1 MAANPLS
8 TPGRIGTSAPAPRVP
23 GGNGA
28 RFERT
33 RPIVLAIFLLPAAVL
48 LAVFMVYPVLY
59 TLRLSVD
66 RGLGGNF
73 TRLVGLDNYVSLFK
87 DPTFIQ
93 AIVNNLLWIVFYAGF
108 VIGLGLLIAVVA
120 MRVRYET
127 IIKAIVFLP
136 MAIAATALAVIWEF
150 VYQPDPNIGLLNA
163 IIGFAHG
170 PAISW
175 LGDSSVVNWALI
187 TVGIWGSTGFATVIL
202 SAALKGI
209 PTEVLE
215 AARTDGAN
223 EFQIFAR
230 IIVPMVS
237 LPISVLAVTLTV
249 NVIKLFDIP
258 YVMTHGGP
266 GTSSRVIAFQMYI
279 QGFQSGQ
286 FGQAAAVAVV
296 MLIVMIPIMAFNIR
310 RFRTSSVV

>member
-1 MAANPLS
+1 MAVSPLPS
-8 TPGRIGTSAPAPRVP
+8 PGPAATDQPARRVL
-23 GGNGA
+23 GGGGA
-28 RFERT
+28 RFERSS
-33 RPIVLAIFLLPAAVL
+33 PLVLAIFLLPAAIL
-48 LAVFMVYPVLY
+48 LAVFMIYPVIY

-73 TRLVGLDNYVSLFK
+73 TRFVGLDNYVTLFN

-93 AIVNNLLWIVFYAGF
+93 AIVNNLLWIVFYTGF
-108 VIGLGLLIAVVA
+108 VIILGLVIAVVA
-120 MRVRYET
+120 MRVRYES
-127 IIKAIVFLP
+127 IIKAIVFVP

-150 VYQPDPNIGLLNA
+150 VYLPDPNIGLLDA
-163 IIGFAHG
+163 IIGFFRG

-175 LGDSSVVNWALI
+175 LGDTTFVNAALI
-187 TVGIWGSTGFATVIL
+187 AVGIWGSTGFATVIL
-202 SAALKGI
+202 SAALKSI
-209 PTEVLE
+209 PAEILE

-223 EFQIFAR
+223 EFQIFTR

-266 GTSSRVIAFQMYI
+266 GTASRVIAFQMYI

-296 MLIVMIPIMAFNIR
+296 MLIVMIPIMAFNVR

>member
-1 MAANPLS
+1 VTA
-8 TPGRIGTSAPAPRVP
+8 TPSLIGSKAPAPKVP
-23 GGNGA
+23 RGA
-28 RFERT
+28 LTERT
-33 RPIVLAIFLLPAAVL
+33 RLVVVAIFLLPAAIL

-59 TLRLSVD
+59 TIRLSFD

-73 TRLVGLDNYVSLFK
+73 TRIVGLDNYSSLFK

-93 AIVNNLLWIVFYAGF
+93 AIVNNLLWIVFYTGF
-108 VIGLGLLIAVVA
+108 VIGLGLVIAVVA

-150 VYQPDPNIGLLNA
+150 VYQPGADIGLLNA
-163 IIGFAHG
+163 ILGIFHG
-170 PAISW
+170 PAPSW
-175 LGDSSVVNWALI
+175 LGDSGLVNAALI
-187 TVGIWGSTGFATVIL
+187 AVGVWGSVGFATVIL

-223 EFQIFAR
+223 EFQIFYR

-266 GTSSRVIAFQMYI
+266 GTASRVIAFQMYI

-296 MLIVMIPIMAFNIR
+296 MLIIMIPIMAFNIR

>member
-1 MAANPLS
+1 MAGDPRPAADPARV
-8 TPGRIGTSAPAPRVP
+8 PAPARVTH
-23 GGNGA
+23 GRGS
-28 RFERT
+28 RFGRSSPLT
-33 RPIVLAIFLLPAAVL
+33 LGVFLLPAAVL
-48 LAVFMVYPVLY
+48 LVVFMVYPVIY

-73 TRLVGLDNYVSLFK
+73 TRLVGLQNYADLLG

-93 AIVNNLLWIVFYAGF
+93 SIVNNVLWFVFYTGF
-108 VIGLGLLIAVVA
+108 VIGLGLIIAVVA

-127 IIKAIVFLP
+127 VIKAIVFLP
-136 MAIAATALAVIWEF
+136 MAIAATALAVIWQF

-163 IIGFAHG
+163 ILGLFNG
-170 PAISW
+170 PHPSW
-175 LGDSSVVNWALI
+175 LGNPDLVNWALI
-187 TVGIWGSTGFATVIL
+187 AVGIWGSTGFATVIL

-209 PTEVLE
+209 PTEILE

-223 EFQIFAR
+223 EIQIFAR

-237 LPISVLAVTLTV
+237 LPISVLAVTLMV

-258 YVMTHGGP
+258 YVMTAGGP
-266 GTSSRVIAFQMYI
+266 GTSSRVIAFQMYV
-279 QGFQSGQ
+279 QGFSSGQ

-296 MLIVMIPIMAFNIR
+296 MLVVMIPIMAFNVR
-310 RFRTSSVV
+310 RFRTSAVV

>member
-1 MAANPLS
+1 MAATPLL
-8 TPGRIGTSAPAPRVP
+8 TPEPLGATPRRGR
-23 GGNGA
+23 GGS
-28 RFERT
+28 RSVKEQT
-33 RPIVLAIFLLPAAVL
+33 RLPVIAIFLLPAAL
-48 LAVFMVYPVLY
+48 LLLVFMVYPVIY
-59 TLRLSVD
+59 TLRLSID

-73 TRLVGLDNYVSLFK
+73 TRVVGLDNFTKLLK

-93 AIVNNLLWIVFYAGF
+93 AIVNNLLWIVFYTGF
-108 VIGLGLLIAVVA
+108 VIVLGLVIAVVA

-136 MAIAATALAVIWEF
+136 MAIAATALAVIWQF
-150 VYQPDPNIGLLNA
+150 VYQPDPTVGLLNA
-163 IIGFAHG
+163 ILGVFHG
-170 PAISW
+170 PAPSW
-175 LGDSSVVNWALI
+175 LGDSGLVNAALI
-187 TVGIWGSTGFATVIL
+187 AVGIWGSVGFATVIL

-223 EFQIFAR
+223 EIQIFYR

-266 GTSSRVIAFQMYI
+266 GTASRVIAFQMYI
-279 QGFQSGQ
+279 QGFQAGQ

-296 MLIVMIPIMAFNIR
+296 MLIIMIPIMAFNIR

>member
-1 MAANPLS
+1 MAAQK
-8 TPGRIGTSAPAPRVP
+8 
-23 GGNGA
+23 GA
-28 RFERT
+28 RYERT
-33 RPIVLAIFLLPAAVL
+33 KPIVLAIFLLPAAIL
-48 LAVFMVYPVLY
+48 LAVFMIYPVIY
-59 TLRLSVD
+59 TLRLSID

-73 TRLVGLDNYVSLFK
+73 TRVVGLDNYINLLK

-93 AIVNNLLWIVFYAGF
+93 AIVNNLLWIVFYTGF
-108 VIGLGLLIAVVA
+108 VIALGLVIAVVA

-127 IIKAIVFLP
+127 IIKAIVFVP
-136 MAIAATALAVIWEF
+136 MAIAATALAVIWTF
-150 VYQPDPNIGLLNA
+150 VYQPDPGIGLLNA
-163 IIGFAHG
+163 VLGIFHG
-170 PAISW
+170 PAPSW
-175 LGDSSVVNWALI
+175 LGDSSIVNAALI

-209 PTEVLE
+209 PTEILE

-223 EFQIFAR
+223 DFQIFYR

-237 LPISVLAVTLTV
+237 LPISVLAVTLMV

-266 GTSSRVIAFQMYI
+266 GTASRVIAFQMYI
-279 QGFQSGQ
+279 QGFQAGQ

-296 MLIVMIPIMAFNIR
+296 MLIIMVPIMVFNIR
-310 RFRTSSVV
+310 RFRTSSVT

>member
-1 MAANPLS
+1 MAAGPLQ
-8 TPGRIGTSAPAPRVP
+8 TPGLSGTP
-23 GGNGA
+23 GIPVDTGGGG

-33 RPIVLAIFLLPAAVL
+33 PRRVLALFLLPAAIL
-48 LAVFMVYPVLY
+48 LAVFVIYPVIY

-73 TRLVGLDNYVSLFK
+73 TRLVGLDNYASLVN
-87 DPTFIQ
+87 DPTFVQ
-93 AIVNNLLWIVFYAGF
+93 AIINNLLWIVFYTGL
-108 VIGLGLLIAVVA
+108 VIILGLLIAVVA

-150 VYQPDPNIGLLNA
+150 VYLPDPSIGLLDA
-163 IIGFAHG
+163 IVGIFHT
-170 PAISW
+170 PISW
-175 LGDSSVVNWALI
+175 LGDTTFVNAALI
-187 TVGIWGSTGFATVIL
+187 AVGVWASTGFATVIL

-215 AARTDGAN
+215 AARTDGAS
-223 EFQIFAR
+223 EFQIFLR
-230 IIVPMVS
+230 IIIPMVS

-249 NVIKLFDIP
+249 NVVKLFDIP

-296 MLIVMIPIMAFNIR
+296 MLIVMIPVMIFNVR
-310 RFRTSSVV
+310 RFRASSVA